1 MTRSQRFAALH
12 RRAGLSA
19 RAVLVL
25 PAVAGAALAT
35 GACSIAAVEADAATA
50 IPSTILA
57 AADDGA
63 LRGAAAPG
71 PGPGALS
78 AVPASDPV
86 AGECEEAVA
95 QVVAEADGDVAP
107 SYEPDASVRLTG
119 SGWCANG
126 RLLQGEQTVRVR
138 LVAVGGYASQGE
150 ALVPVT
156 FVDGAFG
163 ASLRLGELYA
173 PSERGPGGYYLS
185 VTVDSRL
192 YVGTAQFQIAEP
204 ALQPVDRAASEPTTA
219 PEPAGAADGTDD
231 ADNADEADKAAV
243 ETDEAAPAPEPTR
256 EPLTSPEPVSDN
268 GEPALQP
275 VDQAAS
281 ELTTAPEPV
290 DDVEP
295 SPEPTPEPTSSESP
309 EPASPEP
316 TEAPTSDAPSESAA
330 PPDAPRSEPAPAG
343 PPSTTSQPGGGGADG
358 EQSAAPGPQDA
369 PSEPGDAPETAAPAQ
384 DPESGPATDPGA
396 GKGRPT
402 TRPAAPV
409 PDASRLDASNAGS
422 LSGTRRGNIVS
433 LILPSDKAEKDDWVA
448 VFLFPE
454 ESTPGWTQVDSSNSV
469 SIDVSNLAAGSYQ
482 LAVGDRDSHLLGWAQ
497 LEITTAAA
505 DTSEPARMTVG
516 TASVPQPSTLGRD
529 DWMLVS
535 AGGLLLVGAASFLI
549 LAGPALTG
557 RRR

>member
-231 ADNADEADKAAV
+231 ADNADEADKAAA

-316 TEAPTSDAPSESAA
+316 TEAPTSDAPSESATSPEPPPSEPTPVG
-330 PPDAPRSEPAPAG
+330 PPDATP
-343 PPSTTSQPGGGGADG
+343 QPDGGGPRDD
-358 EQSAAPGPQDA
+358 QSASPDSQDA
-369 PSEPGDAPETAAPAQ
+369 PGGPSGAPGTAPAPEPEAEPTTA
-384 DPESGPATDPGA
+384 PEA
-396 GKGRPT
+396 GKERPT
-402 TRPAAPV
+402 ARPAAPV
-409 PDASRLDASNAGS
+409 NDASKLDASNAGS

-433 LILPSDKAEKDDWVA
+433 LILPSDKAKKDDWVA
-448 VFLFPE
+448 VFLFPQ
-454 ESTPGWTQVDSSNSV
+454 ESTPGWMQVDADNSV
-469 SIDVSNLAAGSYQ
+469 SIDVSSLPAGTYQ
-482 LAVGDRDSHLLGWAQ
+482 LAVGDRDSRLLGWAQ

-505 DTSEPARMTVG
+505 DTSEPARMTVA
-516 TASVPQPSTLGRD
+516 TAAVPQPTALGRD